1 MRVWI
6 LLLSA
11 LLWTACDSVRYGS
24 VPCEGDDCEA
34 ISENNSVDSKENPN
48 DSSSSNGESK
58 DNHKRSSS
66 SGHSSN
72 NSSNGSSNN
81 SSVGSSSSSASWWH
95 RRSSSSAR
103 NGTQDTVQVAKG
115 SSSSG
120 TTPVVRVDTLPTCDA
135 SYEGKTYTLAGVLY
149 YCTSGKWGEF
159 VPSTSEIQCSDG
171 NLKLIRARRVVYA
184 EEADTSETASEYRRA
199 GVRIS
204 GVAQK
209 GPFHAGASVKITELD
224 SLKRLAETRRTHET
238 CIASADGSF
247 AFDNLNLVSPYV
259 KVSANGYY
267 MDELTGVRSTS
278 LLQLDAV
285 VDLSKRDSFN
295 VNILTHLAAPRVL
308 KLVQDAGNN
317 QPIGSQSGR
326 ALSDVLSSF
335 GISLGGSTGGFNG
348 GWNRGGTQ
356 TASSGQKAAE
366 DLSIFGSDDYSAA
379 LLAVS
384 VMLQSYGSSREMLSF
399 ASTVASDIQGD
410 GNWGDNS
417 SKARLADKVMMLD
430 AEGGLEKI
438 RRNLESWNL
447 GSVPNFEKYVRDF
460 WTKTHNFE
468 TCGTMNAGQ
477 VKHVG
482 NSQSAYFVSYYEQ
495 PDGPKIRFICDRT
508 TKVWRVATDLEKDTY
523 GLGVGEYDGQIKSG
537 KINQDKSYIYDQS
550 KRSWREPLPGEIL
563 EFDDVSD
570 VLKNIAAGEKVIF
583 ILRHAERTD
592 DTGKNGH
599 LTDNGKKQSQSVGA
613 KFKGEEI
620 SFANST
626 YTRSYETCE
635 NVATGA
641 GYAQLVSD
649 TIPDLDGAWF
659 VKNESKFED
668 YKNSDGGGW
677 VVTSAYAYK
686 GSYSDAFYP
695 LKSRG
700 DEFIADVV
708 KPRFDKVNKVAVWIS
723 HDMLVVPLA
732 VYCTEGKV
740 NLRYFDTK
748 QWINYL
754 AGVAIIMGADGSIRY
769 VPVKGLSSGSMTM

>member
-1 MRVWI
+1 MRIWI
-6 LLLSA
+6 FALSF

-24 VPCEGDDCEA
+24 VPCEGDDCEVA
-34 ISENNSVDSKENPN
+34 LN
-48 DSSSSNGESK
+48 DSSDSNESSDSSDSK
-58 DNHKRSSS
+58 QSSGGQSSENEKKLSSS
-66 SGHSSN
+66 RH
-72 NSSNGSSNN
+72 
-81 SSVGSSSSSASWWH
+81 SSSSSAPWWQ
-95 RRSSSSAR
+95 RRSSSSAK
-103 NGTQDTVQVAKG
+103 NGTKDTVGVDKNSSTSTHSSTRT

-120 TTPVVRVDTLPTCDA
+120 MPVVQQPVDTLPACDA

-149 YCTSGKWGEF
+149 YCTAGQWGEF
-159 VPSTSEIQCSDG
+159 VPDKSEVQCSDG
-171 NLKLIRARRVVYA
+171 NLKLVRVRRALYA
-184 EEADTSETASEYRRA
+184 EDDDTSSVSDYRRA

-613 KFKGEEI
+613 KFKGEDI
-620 SFANST
+620 YFANST
-626 YTRSYETCE
+626 YTRSYETCS

-641 GYAQLVSD
+641 GITSLVSD
-649 TIPDLDGAWF
+649 TIPELDGAWF
-659 VKNESKFED
+659 EKDESKFEN

-686 GSYSDAFYP
+686 GSYTDAFYP

-700 DEFIADVV
+700 EEFITEVV
-708 KPRFDKVNKVAVWIS
+708 KPRFEKVNKVAVWIS

-732 VYCTEGKV
+732 VFCTDGKV

-769 VPVKGLSSGSMTM
+769 VPVKGLSSGTMTM

>member
-1 MRVWI
+1 MRIWI
-6 LLLSA
+6 FALSF

-24 VPCEGDDCEA
+24 VPCEGDDCEVA
-34 ISENNSVDSKENPN
+34 LN
-48 DSSSSNGESK
+48 DSSDSNESSDSGDSK
-58 DNHKRSSS
+58 QSSGGQSSENEKKLSSS
-66 SGHSSN
+66 RH
-72 NSSNGSSNN
+72 
-81 SSVGSSSSSASWWH
+81 SSSSSAPWWQ
-95 RRSSSSAR
+95 RRSSSSAK
-103 NGTQDTVQVAKG
+103 NGTKDTVGVDKNSSTSTHSSTRT

-120 TTPVVRVDTLPTCDA
+120 TPVVQQPVDTLPACDA

-149 YCTSGKWGEF
+149 YCTAGQWGEF

-259 KVSANGYY
+259 KVSVNGYY

-613 KFKGEEI
+613 KFKGEDI
-620 SFANST
+620 YFANST
-626 YTRSYETCE
+626 YTRSYETCS

-641 GYAQLVSD
+641 GIASLVSD
-649 TIPDLDGAWF
+649 TIPELDGAWF
-659 VKNESKFED
+659 EKDESKFEN

-686 GSYSDAFYP
+686 GSYTDAFYP

-700 DEFIADVV
+700 EEFITEVV
-708 KPRFDKVNKVAVWIS
+708 KPRFEKVNKVAVWIS

-732 VYCTEGKV
+732 VFCTDGKV

-769 VPVKGLSSGSMTM
+769 VPVKGLSSGTMTM

>member
-1 MRVWI
+1 MRIWI
-6 LLLSA
+6 FALSF

-24 VPCEGDDCEA
+24 VPCEGDDCEVA
-34 ISENNSVDSKENPN
+34 LN
-48 DSSSSNGESK
+48 DSSDSNESSDSGDSK
-58 DNHKRSSS
+58 QSSGGQSSENEKKLSSS
-66 SGHSSN
+66 RH
-72 NSSNGSSNN
+72 
-81 SSVGSSSSSASWWH
+81 SSSSSAPWWQ
-95 RRSSSSAR
+95 RRSSSSAK
-103 NGTQDTVQVAKG
+103 NGTKDTVGVDKNSSTSTHSSTRT

-120 TTPVVRVDTLPTCDA
+120 TPVVQQPVDTLPACDA

-149 YCTSGKWGEF
+149 YCTAGQWGEF
-159 VPSTSEIQCSDG
+159 VPDKSEVQCSDG
-171 NLKLIRARRVVYA
+171 NLKLVRVRRVVYA
-184 EEADTSETASEYRRA
+184 EEADTSETASDYRRA

-335 GISLGGSTGGFNG
+335 GISLGGSTGGFND

-686 GSYSDAFYP
+686 GSYTDAFYP

-700 DEFIADVV
+700 EEFITEVV
-708 KPRFDKVNKVAVWIS
+708 KPRFEKVNKVAVWIS

-732 VYCTEGKV
+732 VFCTDGKV

-769 VPVKGLSSGSMTM
+769 VPVKGLSSGTMTM

>member
-1 MRVWI
+1 MWIRWI
-6 LLLSA
+6 LILMVLI
-11 LLWTACDSVRYGS
+11 WTSCDSVRYGS
-24 VPCEGDDCEA
+24 VPCEGDDCESLVGENDDSQMS
-34 ISENNSVDSKENPN
+34 SERGRSSKA
-48 DSSSSNGESK
+48 ESK
-58 DNHKRSSS
+58 DNHKSSS
-66 SGHSSN
+66 SMKNSSN
-72 NSSNGSSNN
+72 NSSNGSSNG
-81 SSVGSSSSSASWWH
+81 SSEVSSSSSSSQRWH
-95 RRSSSSAR
+95 RRSSSSAKE
-103 NGTQDTVQVAKG
+103 NVKDTTEVSKR
-115 SSSSG
+115 SSSSSSV
-120 TTPVVRVDTLPTCDA
+120 PVVRRDTLPDCDA

-149 YCTSGKWGEF
+149 YCALGKWEKY
-159 VPSTSEIQCSDG
+159 VNDNSDIQCSDG
-171 NLKLIRARRVVYA
+171 NLKLIRVRRALYA
-184 EEADTSETASEYRRA
+184 EDDDDTSSVSDYRRA

-209 GPFHAGASVKITELD
+209 GPFHAGASIKVIELD
-224 SLKRLAETRRTHET
+224 SARRLAESKRTHET
-238 CIASADGSF
+238 CIASGDGTF
-247 AFDNLNLVSPYV
+247 ALENVNLVSPYV
-259 KVSANGYY
+259 KVEANGFY
-267 MDELTGVRSTS
+267 MDELTGVRSSS
-278 LLQLDAV
+278 LLKLNAV

-295 VNILTHLAAPRVL
+295 VNLLTHLAASRVL

-335 GISLGGSTGGFNG
+335 GISLGGSSGGVG
-348 GWNRGGTQ
+348 GWNRGGT
-356 TASSGQKAAE
+356 TASTSQKAAE
-366 DLSIFGSDDYSAA
+366 DLNIFGNDDYSAA

-384 VMLQSYGSSREMLSF
+384 VMLQSYGSTNEMLSF
-399 ASTVASDIQGD
+399 ANSVASDIQGD

-417 SKARLADKVMMLD
+417 SKAKLADKVMMLD
-430 AEGGLEKI
+430 AEGGLERI
-438 RRNLESWNL
+438 RRNIESWNL
-447 GSVPNFEKYVRDF
+447 GPVPDFEKYVRGF

-468 TCGTMNAGQ
+468 TCGSMNAGQ

-523 GLGVGEYDGQIKSG
+523 GLGVGDYNGQIKSG
-537 KINQDKSYIYDQS
+537 KVNQDKSYIYDQS
-550 KRSWREPLPGEIL
+550 IRSWREPLPGEII
-563 EFDDVSD
+563 EFEDVRD
-570 VLKNIAAGEKVIF
+570 VLKNIAVGDKVIF

-592 DTGKNGH
+592 DTGKTGH
-599 LTDNGKKQSQSVGA
+599 LTSNGKKQSQTVGE

-641 GYAQLVSD
+641 GYTQLVSD
-649 TIPDLDGAWF
+649 TIPELDGAWF

-668 YKNSDGGGW
+668 YKNSEGGGW

-700 DEFIADVV
+700 EEFITEVV
-708 KPRFDKVNKVAVWIS
+708 KPRFETVNKVAVWIS

-732 VYCTEGKV
+732 AFCTDGKV

-769 VPVKGLSSGSMTM
+769 VPVKGLSSGTMTM

>member
-1 MRVWI
+1 MRIWI
-6 LLLSA
+6 FALSF

-24 VPCEGDDCEA
+24 VPCEGDDCEVA
-34 ISENNSVDSKENPN
+34 LN
-48 DSSSSNGESK
+48 DSSDSNESSDSGDSK
-58 DNHKRSSS
+58 QSSGGQSSENEKKLSSS
-66 SGHSSN
+66 RH
-72 NSSNGSSNN
+72 
-81 SSVGSSSSSASWWH
+81 SSSSSASWWH
-95 RRSSSSAR
+95 RRSSSSAK
-103 NGTQDTVQVAKG
+103 NGTKDTVGVDKNSSTSTHSSTRT

-120 TTPVVRVDTLPTCDA
+120 TPVVQQPVDTLPACDA

-149 YCTSGKWGEF
+149 YCTAGQWGEF
-159 VPSTSEIQCSDG
+159 VPDKSEVQCSDG
-171 NLKLIRARRVVYA
+171 NLKLVRVRRALYA
-184 EEADTSETASEYRRA
+184 EDDDTSSVSDYRRA

-399 ASTVASDIQGD
+399 ASAVASDIQGD

-732 VYCTEGKV
+732 VFCTDGKV

>member
-1 MRVWI
+1 MRIWI
-6 LLLSA
+6 FALSF

-24 VPCEGDDCEA
+24 VPCEGDDCEVA
-34 ISENNSVDSKENPN
+34 LN
-48 DSSSSNGESK
+48 DSSDSNESSDSGDSK
-58 DNHKRSSS
+58 QSSGGQSSENEKKLSSS
-66 SGHSSN
+66 RH
-72 NSSNGSSNN
+72 
-81 SSVGSSSSSASWWH
+81 SSSSSAPWWQ
-95 RRSSSSAR
+95 RRSSSSAK
-103 NGTQDTVQVAKG
+103 NGTKDTVGVDKNSSTSTHSSTRT

-120 TTPVVRVDTLPTCDA
+120 TPVVQQPVDTLPACDA

-149 YCTSGKWGEF
+149 YCTAGQWGEF
-159 VPSTSEIQCSDG
+159 VPDKSEVQCSDG
-171 NLKLIRARRVVYA
+171 NLKLVRVRRALYA
-184 EEADTSETASEYRRA
+184 EDDDTSSVSDYRRA

-259 KVSANGYY
+259 KVSVNGYY

>member
-1 MRVWI
+1 MVLI
-6 LLLSA
+6 
-11 LLWTACDSVRYGS
+11 WTSCDSVRYGS
-24 VPCEGDDCEA
+24 VPCEGDDCESLVGENDDSQMS
-34 ISENNSVDSKENPN
+34 SERGRSSKA
-48 DSSSSNGESK
+48 ESK
-58 DNHKRSSS
+58 DNHKSSS
-66 SGHSSN
+66 SMKNSSN
-72 NSSNGSSNN
+72 NSSNGSSNG
-81 SSVGSSSSSASWWH
+81 SSEVSSSSSSSQRWH
-95 RRSSSSAR
+95 RRSSSSAKE
-103 NGTQDTVQVAKG
+103 NVKDTTEVSKR
-115 SSSSG
+115 SSSSSSV
-120 TTPVVRVDTLPTCDA
+120 PVVRRDTLPDCDA

-149 YCTSGKWGEF
+149 YCALGKWEKY
-159 VPSTSEIQCSDG
+159 VNDNSDIQCSDG
-171 NLKLIRARRVVYA
+171 NLKLIRVRRALYA
-184 EEADTSETASEYRRA
+184 EDDDDTSSVSDYRRA

-209 GPFHAGASVKITELD
+209 GPFHAGASIKVIELD
-224 SLKRLAETRRTHET
+224 SARRLAESKRTHET
-238 CIASADGSF
+238 CIASGDGTF
-247 AFDNLNLVSPYV
+247 ALENVNLVSPYV
-259 KVSANGYY
+259 KVEANGFY
-267 MDELTGVRSTS
+267 MDELTGVRSSS
-278 LLQLDAV
+278 LLKLNAV

-295 VNILTHLAAPRVL
+295 VNLLTHLAASRVL

-335 GISLGGSTGGFNG
+335 GISLGGSSGGVG
-348 GWNRGGTQ
+348 GWNRGGT
-356 TASSGQKAAE
+356 TASTSQKAAE
-366 DLSIFGSDDYSAA
+366 DLNIFGNDDYSAA

-384 VMLQSYGSSREMLSF
+384 VMLQSYGSTNEMLSF
-399 ASTVASDIQGD
+399 ANSVASDIQGD

-417 SKARLADKVMMLD
+417 SKAKLADKVMMLD
-430 AEGGLEKI
+430 AEGGLERI
-438 RRNLESWNL
+438 RRNIESWNL
-447 GSVPNFEKYVRDF
+447 GPVPDFEKYVRGF

-468 TCGTMNAGQ
+468 TCGSMNAGQ

-523 GLGVGEYDGQIKSG
+523 GLGVGDYNGQIKSG
-537 KINQDKSYIYDQS
+537 KVNQDKSYIYDQS
-550 KRSWREPLPGEIL
+550 IRSWREPLPGEII
-563 EFDDVSD
+563 EFEDVRD
-570 VLKNIAAGEKVIF
+570 VLKNIAVGDKVIF

-592 DTGKNGH
+592 DTGKTGH
-599 LTDNGKKQSQSVGA
+599 LTSNGKKQSQTVGE

-641 GYAQLVSD
+641 GYTQLVSD
-649 TIPDLDGAWF
+649 TIPELDGAWF

-668 YKNSDGGGW
+668 YKNSEGGGW

-700 DEFIADVV
+700 EEFITEVV
-708 KPRFDKVNKVAVWIS
+708 KPRFETVNKVAVWIS

-732 VYCTEGKV
+732 AFCTDGKV

-769 VPVKGLSSGSMTM
+769 VPVKGLSSGTMTM

>member
-1 MRVWI
+1 MRIWI
-6 LLLSA
+6 FALSF

-24 VPCEGDDCEA
+24 VPCEGDDCEVA
-34 ISENNSVDSKENPN
+34 LN
-48 DSSSSNGESK
+48 DSSDSNESSDSSDSK
-58 DNHKRSSS
+58 QSSGGQSSENEKKLSSS
-66 SGHSSN
+66 RH
-72 NSSNGSSNN
+72 
-81 SSVGSSSSSASWWH
+81 SSSSSAPWWQ
-95 RRSSSSAR
+95 RRSSSSAK
-103 NGTQDTVQVAKG
+103 NGTKDTVGVDKKSSTSTHSSTRT

-120 TTPVVRVDTLPTCDA
+120 TPVIQQPVDTLPACDA

-149 YCTSGKWGEF
+149 YCTAGQWGEF
-159 VPSTSEIQCSDG
+159 VPDKSEVQCSDG
-171 NLKLIRARRVVYA
+171 NLKLVRVRRALYA
-184 EEADTSETASEYRRA
+184 EDDDTSSVSDYRRA

-209 GPFHAGASVKITELD
+209 GPFHAGASVTMVELD
-224 SLKRLAETRRTHET
+224 SARRLAESKRTHT
-238 CIASADGSF
+238 ACIASADGSF
-247 AFDNLNLVSPYV
+247 AFENVDLVSPYV
-259 KVSANGYY
+259 KVEANGYY
-267 MDELTGVRSTS
+267 MDELTGVRSSS
-278 LLQLDAV
+278 LLKLNAV

-295 VNILTHLAAPRVL
+295 VNMLTHMAAPRVL

-348 GWNRGGTQ
+348 GWNRGGST
-356 TASSGQKAAE
+356 TSSGQKAAE
-366 DLSIFGSDDYSAA
+366 DLSIFDNDDYGAA
-379 LLAVS
+379 LLAIS
-384 VMLQSYGSSREMLSF
+384 VMMQSYGSASEMLYF
-399 ASTVASDIQGD
+399 ANRVAEDIQGD
-410 GNWGDNS
+410 GNWGDNNT
-417 SKARLADKVMMLD
+417 KAKLADKLLKLD
-430 AEGGLEKI
+430 SEGGLEKI
-438 RRNLESWNL
+438 RRNMESWKL
-447 GSVPNFEKYVRDF
+447 GEVPDFEKYVRSF

-482 NSQSAYFVSYYEQ
+482 NSQSEYFVSYYEQ
-495 PDGPKIRFICDRT
+495 PDGPRIRFICDAS
-508 TKVWRVATDLEKDTY
+508 TKSWRVATDLEKDTY
-523 GLGVGEYDGQIKSG
+523 GFGAGDYDGQIKSG
-537 KINQDKSYIYDQS
+537 KINQDKFYVYEQS
-550 KRSWREPLPGEIL
+550 KRSWREATSDDIQ
-563 EFDDVSD
+563 EFEDVAD

-613 KFKGEEI
+613 KFKGEDI
-620 SFANST
+620 YFANST
-626 YTRSYETCE
+626 YTRSYETCS

-641 GYAQLVSD
+641 GITSLVSD
-649 TIPDLDGAWF
+649 TIPELDGAWF
-659 VKNESKFED
+659 EKDESKFEN

-686 GSYSDAFYP
+686 GSYTDAFYP

-700 DEFIADVV
+700 EEFITEVV
-708 KPRFDKVNKVAVWIS
+708 KPRFEKVNKVAVWIS

-732 VYCTEGKV
+732 VFCTDGKV

-769 VPVKGLSSGSMTM
+769 VPVKGLSSGTMTM

>member
-1 MRVWI
+1 MRIWI
-6 LLLSA
+6 FALSF

-24 VPCEGDDCEA
+24 VPCEGDDCEVA
-34 ISENNSVDSKENPN
+34 LN
-48 DSSSSNGESK
+48 DSSDSNESSDSSDSK
-58 DNHKRSSS
+58 QSSGGQSSENEKKLSSS
-66 SGHSSN
+66 RH
-72 NSSNGSSNN
+72 
-81 SSVGSSSSSASWWH
+81 SSSSSAPWWQ
-95 RRSSSSAR
+95 RRSSSSAK
-103 NGTQDTVQVAKG
+103 NGTKDTVGVDKNSSTSTHSSTRT

-120 TTPVVRVDTLPTCDA
+120 MPVVQQPVDTLPACDA

-149 YCTSGKWGEF
+149 YCTAGQWGEF
-159 VPSTSEIQCSDG
+159 VPDKSEVQCGDG
-171 NLKLIRARRVVYA
+171 NLKLVRVRRALYA
-184 EEADTSETASEYRRA
+184 EDDDTSSVSDYRRA

-613 KFKGEEI
+613 KFKGEDI
-620 SFANST
+620 YFANST
-626 YTRSYETCE
+626 YTRSYETCS

-641 GYAQLVSD
+641 GIASLVSD
-649 TIPDLDGAWF
+649 TIPELDGAWF
-659 VKNESKFED
+659 EKDESKFEN

-686 GSYSDAFYP
+686 GSYTDAFYP

-700 DEFIADVV
+700 EEFITEVV
-708 KPRFDKVNKVAVWIS
+708 KPRFEKVNKVAVWIS

-732 VYCTEGKV
+732 VFCTDGKV

-769 VPVKGLSSGSMTM
+769 VPVKGLSSGTMTM

>member
-1 MRVWI
+1 MRIWI
-6 LLLSA
+6 FALSF

-24 VPCEGDDCEA
+24 VPCEGDDCEVA
-34 ISENNSVDSKENPN
+34 LN
-48 DSSSSNGESK
+48 DSSDSNESSDSGDSK
-58 DNHKRSSS
+58 QSSGGQSSENEKKLSSS
-66 SGHSSN
+66 RH
-72 NSSNGSSNN
+72 
-81 SSVGSSSSSASWWH
+81 SSSSSAPWWQ
-95 RRSSSSAR
+95 RRSSSSAK
-103 NGTQDTVQVAKG
+103 NGTKDTVGVDKNSSTSTHSSTRT

-120 TTPVVRVDTLPTCDA
+120 TPVVQQPVDTLPACDA

-149 YCTSGKWGEF
+149 YCTAGQWGEF

-184 EEADTSETASEYRRA
+184 EEADTSETAGEYRRA

-259 KVSANGYY
+259 KVSVNGYY

-613 KFKGEEI
+613 KFKGEDI
-620 SFANST
+620 YFANST
-626 YTRSYETCE
+626 YTRSYETCS

-641 GYAQLVSD
+641 GIASLVSD
-649 TIPDLDGAWF
+649 TIPELDGAWF
-659 VKNESKFED
+659 EKDESKFEN

-686 GSYSDAFYP
+686 GSYTDAFYP

-700 DEFIADVV
+700 EEFITEVV
-708 KPRFDKVNKVAVWIS
+708 KPRFEKVNKVAVWIS

-732 VYCTEGKV
+732 VFCTDGKV

-769 VPVKGLSSGSMTM
+769 VPVKGLSSGTMTM